1 MSTIVDSKPSPEF
14 TPISLVGA
22 YNRNGANFSAGELA
36 DETLSG
42 KELSLTGENV
52 IRGIPFHLG
61 DAEGNN
67 IIFLRDNAVTLN
79 LDESIAC
86 RYLVFIHTAVTKRD
100 TPDEDGITSPPRGR
114 IILGDKVADYQI
126 LYEDGS
132 EQSVPIRR
140 RFAIGELRKDWG
152 DECFEAVPLTKSIAI
167 PTISERMDAGEPA
180 DASFGRSQTR
190 VDSES
195 SQLPVGY
202 WVYALENRQPD
213 KAITGI
219 RFVPTGGALLILGL
233 TATNLKENPL
243 RWGRRQKALITLPEE
258 VSMEHPDASGRY
270 PGLGIDLGQIISV
283 TPRLDYDNAHWK
295 NGYNN
300 KAPVR
305 VENQFIIEY
314 CAHPAAR
321 FTVASKDN
329 LSFAVRDCQ
338 NNNPLPPL
346 VRGIKG
352 DDGGAGIP
360 SLEPIN
366 PVEQNVTIKV
376 VEAKSGKKVAVKLH
390 IHGEAGEYLPPADRH
405 RIPNPYWFEDYSADY
420 IANGIHFCTYIDGE
434 TKVKLPLGH
443 IYIEVS
449 KGFEI
454 QPIREVYN
462 ITPETTEIV
471 IEIECMLPWREKG
484 WVSADTHVHFL
495 SPQTALLEGA
505 GEGVNVVNLL
515 ASQWGELFTNVGD
528 FDGKTTIGSKEAGGD
543 GEYLVRVG
551 TENRQHVLGHISLC
565 GYNGQII
572 TPLTTGGPDESALG
586 DEVEITLSQWAKQCK
601 EQGGVVV
608 LPHFP
613 NPRCEN
619 AAAIVLNQIDAV
631 EMTSWGNL
639 YGGIDPYS
647 LSDWYRYLNCG
658 YFVAAVGGTDK
669 MSATTAVGTI
679 RTYALIKDNQFTYD
693 AWKEAVRSGRT
704 FTTYGPLMEFSVEG
718 HPMGSRIEL
727 PSTGGTLNAEW
738 QLTTVTVPISKI
750 ELIVNGE
757 TMDVVSIPAAQREA
771 QGSFSVRV
779 DKSSWIALRVRGS
792 YADKHEMIAAHSSP
806 VMVKVDGTEFF
817 TAADAMTILE
827 QIEGAIAFIDTVA
840 TKAEAKAYKAA
851 KMTLTSAHRTLH
863 NRMHN
868 MGVFHEHSPMDEH
881 EHPHHK

>member
-1 MSTIVDSKPSPEF
+1 MPTIVDSKPSPEF
-14 TPISLVGA
+14 TPITLTSV
-22 YNRNGANFSAGELA
+22 YNRNGASFSGDELA
-36 DETLSG
+36 DESLAG

-52 IRGIPFHLG
+52 IRGIPFRLG
-61 DAEGNN
+61 GVEGNN
-67 IIFLRDNAVTLN
+67 LLFLRDSAVTLN
-79 LDESIAC
+79 FDAPIIC
-86 RYLVFIHTAVTKRD
+86 HYLVFIHTAVTKRD
-100 TPDEDGITSPPRGR
+100 APDEDGITRPPRGR
-114 IILGDKVADYQI
+114 IILGDKVAEYQI
-126 LYEDGS
+126 LYEDGN

-140 RFAIGELRKDWG
+140 RFAIGEIRKDWG
-152 DECFEAVPLTKSIAI
+152 DECFSAVPLTKPIAI
-167 PTISERMDAGEPA
+167 PTVSERMSAGEPPGPF
-180 DASFGRSQTR
+180 FGNSQTR
-190 VDSES
+190 VGSES
-195 SQLPVGY
+195 SKVPVGY
-202 WVYALENRQPD
+202 WVYALENQKPD
-213 KAITGI
+213 QAITGI
-219 RFVPTGGALLILGL
+219 RFVPTDGALLILGL
-233 TATNLKENPL
+233 TATNLEENPL
-243 RWGRRQKALITLPEE
+243 RWGRRQKALITLPKG
-258 VSMEHPDASGRY
+258 VNIGRPDASGRY

-283 TPRLDYDNAHWK
+283 TPRLDYDNAHWSD
-295 NGYNN
+295 GYNN

-305 VENQFIIEY
+305 VENQFVVEY
-314 CAHPAAR
+314 CAHPAAM
-321 FTVASKDN
+321 FTIASQDK
-329 LSFAVRDCQ
+329 LSFAVGDC
-338 NNNPLPPL
+338 
-346 VRGIKG
+346 RKIS
-352 DDGGAGIP
+352 DEETS
-360 SLEPIN
+360 SLKPIN
-366 PVEQNVTIKV
+366 PAEQDVTIKV
-376 VEAKSGKKVAVKLH
+376 IEAKSGKKVAVKIH

-420 IANGIHFCTYIDGE
+420 IANGVHFCTYIDGE
-434 TKVKLPLGH
+434 TRVKLPLGDV
-443 IYIEVS
+443 YIEVS

-454 QPIREVYN
+454 KPIREVYN

-471 IEIECMLPWREKG
+471 IEIEHVLPWREKG

-528 FDGKTTIGSKEAGGD
+528 FDGKTNLGSKEAGGD

-565 GYNGQII
+565 GYSGRII

-586 DEVEITLSQWAKQCK
+586 DAVEVTLSQWAKQCK

-613 NPRCEN
+613 NPRCEG
-619 AAAIVLNQIDAV
+619 AAAIVLNYIDAV

-669 MSATTAVGTI
+669 MSATTAVGTV
-679 RTYALIKDNQFTYD
+679 RTYALIEDGEFTYD
-693 AWKEAVRSGRT
+693 AWKEAVRAGRT
-704 FTTYGPLMEFSVEG
+704 FATYGPLMEFCVEG

-738 QLTTVTVPISKI
+738 QLATVTVPISKV
-750 ELIVNGE
+750 ELVVNGE
-757 TMDVVSIPAAQREA
+757 TREVVSVPPDQQEA

-779 DKSSWIALRVRGS
+779 DKSSWIALRVRGG

-817 TAADAMTILE
+817 AAADAMTILE

-840 TKAEAKAYKAA
+840 TKAEAKAYKAV
-851 KMTLTSAHRTLH
+851 KMTLTSAHRALH

-868 MGVFHEHSPMDEH
+868 MGVFHNHSPMDEH
-881 EHPHHK
+881 EHPHHKH

>member
-22 YNRNGANFSAGELA
+22 YNRNGASFSADELA

-79 LDESIAC
+79 LDEPIAC
-86 RYLVFIHTAVTKRD
+86 RYLVFIHTAVTERD
-100 TPDEDGITSPPRGR
+100 APDEDGITRPHRGR

-132 EQSVPIRR
+132 EKSVPIRR
-140 RFAIGELRKDWG
+140 RFAVGELRKDWG

-167 PTISERMDAGEPA
+167 PTISERMDAGEPT

-190 VDSES
+190 VGSES
-195 SQLPVGY
+195 SPLPVGY

-219 RFVPTGGALLILGL
+219 RFVPTDGALLILGL
-233 TATNLKENPL
+233 TATNLEENPIRL
-243 RWGRRQKALITLPEE
+243 GRRQKALITLPEE
-258 VSMEHPDASGRY
+258 VSMGHPDASGRY

-283 TPRLDYDNAHWK
+283 TPRFDYDNAHWK
-295 NGYNN
+295 DGYNN

-305 VENQFIIEY
+305 VENQFVVEY

-321 FTVASKDN
+321 FTIASKDK

-338 NNNPLPPL
+338 KID
-346 VRGIKG
+346 RY
-352 DDGGAGIP
+352 ATP

-366 PVEQNVTIKV
+366 PAEQGVTIKV

-443 IYIEVS
+443 VYIEVS

-471 IEIECMLPWREKG
+471 IEIERMLPWREKG

-586 DEVEITLSQWAKQCK
+586 DAVEITLSQWAKQCK

-619 AAAIVLNQIDAV
+619 AAAIVLNHIDAV

-679 RTYALIKDNQFTYD
+679 RTYALIKDEEFTYD

-704 FTTYGPLMEFSVEG
+704 FATYGPLMEFSVEG

-738 QLTTVTVPISKI
+738 QLATVTVPISKI
-750 ELIVNGE
+750 ELVVNGE

-817 TAADAMTILE
+817 AAADAMTILE
-827 QIEGAIAFIDTVA
+827 QLEGAIAFIDTIA
-840 TKAEAKAYKAA
+840 TKAEAKACKSV